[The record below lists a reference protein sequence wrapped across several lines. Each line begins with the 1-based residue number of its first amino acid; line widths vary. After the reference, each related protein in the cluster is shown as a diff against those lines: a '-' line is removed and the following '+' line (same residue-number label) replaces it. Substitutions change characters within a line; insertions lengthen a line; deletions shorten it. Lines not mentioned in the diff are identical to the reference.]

1 MIYEVEILLHKIL
14 TSQASRSQRFAQ
26 NKYASK
32 SMSKP
37 RERDTVICFPKFG
50 LLKSPTSPLR
60 GSVTLEPGLF
70 QPFSSV
76 SFS

>member
-1 MIYEVEILLHKIL
+1 MSDNPTAQLQPEIYKTKIVLDDSTRYDLMIYEVEILLQKIL

-37 RERDTVICFPKFG
+37 REETR
-50 LLKSPTSPLR
+50 
-60 GSVTLEPGLF
+60 
-70 QPFSSV
+70 
-76 SFS
+76 